1 MASFLPRNR
10 QNTMSLRGRRRRPKQ
25 SQGGVGIAS
34 RRLSWAAPDSS
45 VAQGELRMTGSE
57 GLAMTK
63 ENLNAG
69 AKDKIG
75 HIGNGRRREC
85 MSMFHLAADL
95 LD

>member
-1 MASFLPRNR
+1 
-10 QNTMSLRGRRRRPKQ
+10 
-25 SQGGVGIAS
+25 
-34 RRLSWAAPDSS
+34 
-45 VAQGELRMTGSE
+45 
-57 GLAMTK
+57 MTK